1 MMRDWSERADG
12 ITNQWKEVI
21 TKLASSPSLV
31 SSLEAIQGVEDLLE
45 EAGFDPKKA
54 HIQLGGRFDQLKKI
68 KNYGKVL
75 Q

>member
-1 MMRDWSERADG
+1 MMNDWSERADG
-12 ITNQWKEVI
+12 ITDQWKEVI
-21 TKLASSPSLV
+21 TKLASDPSLV
-31 SSLEAIQGVEDLLE
+31 SSLEAIQEVEDLLE

-54 HIQLGGRFDQLKKI
+54 DVQLGGRLDQLKRI